1 MSKIKQFLKKYGI
14 WLLIGA
20 VIGSIIVLI
29 ILLTR
34 KKEEDILLDI
44 PVEKITS
51 PYIETGERVSI
62 SMDIQEETFE
72 EREWVYRVKRPD
84 AVLFTNFV
92 ENFYEINEDVNM
104 EEEIIITSGEDM
116 FWYHSDIGVLSVFSE
131 GLVLDLKITY
141 AADVSSFFSQY
152 FGIREAINT
161 KVENTD
167 KGVLYAGHFQYNDVK
182 IGSTHIGGYSYK
194 LEIDTTGKLVEIS
207 MLLLE
212 EADIEKY
219 QAMPTTPLSD
229 LLQIRSYPKK
239 IVNKT
244 IEQRFYEQSSITRGS
259 ASLDSI
265 VVKEKDLLY
274 LLNDFQDQFVLPTYK
289 ISGDGELV
297 DSKGE
302 RYWTTSDIFICAIDP
317 EYLYE
322 KAEEDYREKPHSDPS

>member
-1 MSKIKQFLKKYGI
+1 MNKIKQFLKKYGI
-14 WLLIGA
+14 WLLVGA
-20 VIGSIIVLI
+20 TIGSIIVLI
-29 ILLTR
+29 ILINR
-34 KKEEDILLDI
+34 EKEEDIPLDL

-62 SMDIQEETFE
+62 SMDTEEENFQ
-72 EREWVYRVKRPD
+72 EREWVYRVKRPRER
-84 AVLFTNFV
+84 LFTNFV
-92 ENFYEINEDVNM
+92 ENFYEIDEEINM
-104 EEEIIITSGEDM
+104 EEEIIITRGEDM

-152 FGIREAINT
+152 FGIRDVINT
-161 KVENTD
+161 EVKNTER
-167 KGVLYAGHFQYNDVK
+167 GILYAGYFEYNGIKV
-182 IGSTHIGGYSYK
+182 GSSNIGGYSYK
-194 LEIDTTGKLVEIS
+194 LEIDNNGRLRELSV
-207 MLLLE
+207 LLLE
-212 EADIEKY
+212 ETDLERY

-229 LLQIRSYPKK
+229 LLQIRTYPKK

-265 VVKEKDLLY
+265 TVKEKDLLY
-274 LLNDFQDQFVLPTYK
+274 LLNDFEDQFILPTYK

-297 DSKGE
+297 DSKGQ

-317 EYLYE
+317 EYLYG
-322 KAEEDYREKPHSDPS
+322 KPEEDYREQPHSDPS